1 MSNAISKIQ
10 MVGTSKPYHGFSKLS
25 KGYHEITRFRLVK
38 SKYSKNSESDESG
51 SGKSILVE
59 LRREILFLPQYFM
72 QNLTESDIIEL
83 NSADEVQYLYFGG
96 ERNTKPNKSW
106 IIRIVGYTQMLQE
119 LKEQDQI
126 SE

>member
-10 MVGTSKPYHGFSKLS
+10 MVGTNKPYHGFSKLS

-38 SKYSKNSESDESG
+38 SKYSKNSESDESR
-51 SGKSILVE
+51 SILVE

-72 QNLTESDIIEL
+72 EDLTESDIIEL

-96 ERNTKPNKSW
+96 QRDTKPNKSW

-119 LKEQDQI
+119 LKEQDPI
-126 SE
+126 FE